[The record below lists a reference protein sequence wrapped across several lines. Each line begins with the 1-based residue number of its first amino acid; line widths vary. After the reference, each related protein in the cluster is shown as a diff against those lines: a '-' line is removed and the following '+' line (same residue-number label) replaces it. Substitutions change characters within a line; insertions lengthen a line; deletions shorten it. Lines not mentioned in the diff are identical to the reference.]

1 MLAYHQELALTASL
15 PIFLSL
21 NKGPDMPL
29 RDVRTKKQ
37 SAREVQLSSGPQNPI
52 PSDVPKQSA
61 LQLLRVLHVN
71 PSQIGAEH

>member
-29 RDVRTKKQ
+29 REVRTKKQ
-37 SAREVQLSSGPQNPI
+37 SAREVQLS
-52 PSDVPKQSA
+52 SDVPKQSA